1 MGTRGSSSS
10 TRRLPFGFFCKHGHQ
25 FGICS
30 IHSGLPNW
38 WDRLWRRCNRVCG
51 LLAAD
56 GHWSGSLTGNE
67 VKLRHLSSSTL
78 IGRLFDAPETVYH
91 GALGSTIISSA
102 LLSLTTLMQ
111 VVPQVESITCGV
123 VSKGHSRHQ
132 KKSWLENLPWPM
144 LSRVPVSFRRT
155 RREDV

>member
-10 TRRLPFGFFCKHGHQ
+10 TRRLPFGCFCKHGHQ
-25 FGICS
+25 FGTCS

-56 GHWSGSLTGNE
+56 GPWSGSLTGNE
-67 VKLRHLSSSTL
+67 VKLRHLSTSTL

-91 GALGSTIISSA
+91 GALGSAIISSA

-111 VVPQVESITCGV
+111 VVPQVESGSARPGWFRFPATLRMNRALSPDAVLVGV
-123 VSKGHSRHQ
+123 R
-132 KKSWLENLPWPM
+132 LTD
-144 LSRVPVSFRRT
+144 VPHFAQR
-155 RREDV
+155 